1 MYSLRPSMPQ
11 LLPHYLFCF
20 VPFCFVLFLF
30 LFFTDSVFNLLSQSD
45 RAKLKHTTE
54 VLKSGGGGVKDS
66 SSSEI
71 KRSEKRNTEP
81 STAQQRPDIQS
92 FSASGKQKFRRI
104 PFLLKCFL
112 FLIEMKPFSG
122 DVAKQVRYEAYLAGK
137 SKCIL
142 AIMTLNVHSAHTTIL
157 RNMYKR
163 TGISLFPRLS
173 LRKLKFA
180 FFQTCRVLTLG

>member
-1 MYSLRPSMPQ
+1 MPQ

-20 VPFCFVLFLF
+20 VPFCFVVFF
-30 LFFTDSVFNLLSQSD
+30 VFCFFTDSVFNLLSQSD

-92 FSASGKQKFRRI
+92 FSASGKQKF
-104 PFLLKCFL
+104 PLLLKDSIPIKML
-112 FLIEMKPFSG
+112 
-122 DVAKQVRYEAYLAGK
+122 
-137 SKCIL
+137 
-142 AIMTLNVHSAHTTIL
+142 
-157 RNMYKR
+157 
-163 TGISLFPRLS
+163 SLFNRDE
-173 LRKLKFA
+173 A
-180 FFQTCRVLTLG
+180 IC